1 MPTTS
6 LDSSTIRQ
14 LQQLQQFLMRQTNSE
29 PVASTSTTA
38 GQDSV
43 KFNKKLLDYDYDD
56 EDDDDKIQSPRHSQQ
71 QQQTSTLDNSNI
83 SQLLNDPNVLRQLQ
97 NLQKLQQQE
106 EKQSKLAEMRIQ
118 EEAFEKH
125 LATVLKKL
133 PFANE
138 CDLSRQDRNDHMYG
152 MQNSNLTAMLQHQ
165 QQSGIGMMSN
175 VIDQLDPEVEL
186 VSDDGK
192 VEVINLDGNSRS
204 PSIDRDRYGK
214 RRRSRSRSRDRGGR
228 DRRRR
233 SRTRSRSPRS
243 RRRGSSRDRD
253 RGKDKEKERE
263 RKRKGLPDIKRDHL
277 SGKYLTN
284 FRKLNKLNFI
294 SLILFISFQ
303 QFAVLHYGLVICLNW
318 FNRKNYLIRLQ
329 NMVMLSV

>member
-1 MPTTS
+1 MLPTTS
-6 LDSSTIRQ
+6 QLDSSTIRQ

-29 PVASTSTTA
+29 PVASTSTNSLIV
-38 GQDSV
+38 QDSV

-56 EDDDDKIQSPRHSQQ
+56 EDDDDKIQSPRLSQQ
-71 QQQTSTLDNSNI
+71 QLN
-83 SQLLNDPNVLRQLQ
+83 QLINDPNVLRQLH

-106 EKQSKLAEMRIQ
+106 EKQTKLTELRIQ

-138 CDLSRQDRNDHMYG
+138 CDLSRQDRNDQIYG
-152 MQNSNLTAMLQHQ
+152 IQATNLSAMLQQ
-165 QQSGIGMMSN
+165 QQQQQAAMGLLSN
-175 VIDQLDPEVEL
+175 TIDQLDPEVEL

-214 RRRSRSRSRDRGGR
+214 RRRSRSRSRDR
-228 DRRRR
+228 RRRR
-233 SRTRSRSPRS
+233 SRSRSRSPR
-243 RRRGSSRDRD
+243 RRRGSSRDRE

-263 RKRKGLPDIKRDHL
+263 RKRKGLPDIKREHL
-277 SGKYLTN
+277 SGKFYFNLKSKQCELESNVKIKFIFDFSLQYYIMDRSFIETSSARRT
-284 FRKLNKLNFI
+284 FR
-294 SLILFISFQ
+294 
-303 QFAVLHYGLVICLNW
+303 YIC
-318 FNRKNYLIRLQ
+318 KIR
-329 NMVMLSV
+329 

>member
-14 LQQLQQFLMRQTNSE
+14 LQQLQQFLMRQTTTE
-29 PVASTSTTA
+29 PIASTSTNSA
-38 GQDSV
+38 MVQDSI

-56 EDDDDKIQSPRHSQQ
+56 EEDDDKIQSPRQSQQ
-71 QQQTSTLDNSNI
+71 QTTALDNSNI

-138 CDLSRQDRNDHMYG
+138 CDLSRQDRNDQMYG
-152 MQNSNLTAMLQHQ
+152 MQNANLTAMLQQQQ
-165 QQSGIGMMSN
+165 QQSAIGMMSN
-175 VIDQLDPEVEL
+175 AQLDPEVEL

-192 VEVINLDGNSRS
+192 VEVINLDGSRS

-214 RRRSRSRSRDRGGR
+214 RSRRSRSRSRDRR
-228 DRRRR
+228 CV
-233 SRTRSRSPRS
+233 S
-243 RRRGSSRDRD
+243 
-253 RGKDKEKERE
+253 
-263 RKRKGLPDIKRDHL
+263 LPVHA
-277 SGKYLTN
+277 YE
-284 FRKLNKLNFI
+284 
-294 SLILFISFQ
+294 
-303 QFAVLHYGLVICLNW
+303 
-318 FNRKNYLIRLQ
+318 
-329 NMVMLSV
+329 